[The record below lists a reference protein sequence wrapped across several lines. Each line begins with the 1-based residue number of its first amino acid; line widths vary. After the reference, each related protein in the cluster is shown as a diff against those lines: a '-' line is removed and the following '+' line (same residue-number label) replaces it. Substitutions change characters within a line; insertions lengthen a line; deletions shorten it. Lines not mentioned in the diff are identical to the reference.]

1 MSNREF
7 FLQFPII
14 SSYLS
19 CLGRGGSEN
28 MYSLRFIFRVGC
40 VLIAFTATLY
50 PIYLFNLDED
60 SVQIKFKDTYSDKN
74 RIYPAMTLCFDRTTF
89 HKFNQSSEDKLGV
102 DMAHQTFS
110 NQSTLDIE
118 DYINNIVIKDMT
130 NNQTRFTR
138 SGTHVLSDVAIKDK
152 SLSINTLLRRYRS
165 TNCFAIGIPFL
176 NKKGINSMNVGI
188 RKSIFNL
195 GTIPTRNEL
204 IHGKSQLNIGLSY
217 QNQHFP
223 LISRDGAHLK
233 AFDAMNNT
241 CSGLTFKVRGMEIVS
256 HRNKPTD
263 PCIDY
268 GIHDFTM
275 VLNDAAIAVG
285 CMPQGWEIVTTLAG
299 CQNNKLSWASKKLFD
314 ASLYNANA
322 NQSTRPC
329 RSIVDLWYEQLDE
342 TIDLCTDD
350 PSTLHL
356 TVVYNNLRF
365 KEMEFIRKY
374 TIWDLL
380 SSISVILGLFLGISF
395 LQLPDMLVALK
406 RRKEKKHCN
415 TYEVRHLGELLPML
429 LREIKNNKRRIALL
443 EHPKPLQ
450 RHRSAIF
457 V

>member
-1 MSNREF
+1 MF
-7 FLQFPII
+7 
-14 SSYLS
+14 
-19 CLGRGGSEN
+19 
-28 MYSLRFIFRVGC
+28 SLRFVFRVGC
-40 VLIAFTATLY
+40 VLIAFIATLY

-60 SVQIKFKDTYSDKN
+60 SVQIKFKETYTSEE

-89 HKFNQSSEDKLGV
+89 HKFNQSAEDKLGV

-118 DYINNIVIKDMT
+118 DYIDNIVIKDMK
-130 NNQTRFTR
+130 NNQTRFTK
-138 SGTHVLSDVAIKDK
+138 SGAHVLSNIAIKDK
-152 SLSINTLLRRYRS
+152 SLSINTVLRRYRL
-165 TNCFAIGIPFL
+165 TNCFAIGIPLL

-188 RKSIFNL
+188 RKSIFNV
-195 GTIPTRNEL
+195 GAIPTRNEL

-223 LISRDGAHLK
+223 LISRDAAELK
-233 AFDAMNNT
+233 GFDSMNNT
-241 CSGLTFKVRGMEIVS
+241 CSDLTFKVRGMEIIS
-256 HRNKPTD
+256 QRNKPSS
-263 PCIDY
+263 PCNDY
-268 GIHDFTM
+268 GNHNTIM
-275 VLNDAAIAVG
+275 VLNDAAISLG
-285 CMPQGWEIVTTLAG
+285 CMPQGWEIVSTLSG
-299 CQNNKLSWASKKLFD
+299 CQNNKLSWSSKKFFE

-322 NQSTRPC
+322 NQLIRPC
-329 RSIVDLWYEQLDE
+329 RSIVDLWYEQFEE
-342 TIDLCTDD
+342 TMDLCNDD
-350 PSTLHL
+350 PNTLHL

-395 LQLPDMLVALK
+395 LQLPDMLEALNK
-406 RRKEKKHCN
+406 RKKKKNYN

-429 LREIKNNKRRIALL
+429 LREIKNNKRRIILL